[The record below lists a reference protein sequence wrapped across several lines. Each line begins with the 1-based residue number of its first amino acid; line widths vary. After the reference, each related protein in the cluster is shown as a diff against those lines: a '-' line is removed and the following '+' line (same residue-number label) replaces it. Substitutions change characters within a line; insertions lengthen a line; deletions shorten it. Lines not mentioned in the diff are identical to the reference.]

1 MNPYLTAYPRYL
13 WQLLNGF
20 RASHE
25 AALAQIRDQ
34 DLIQYTGEDR
44 RLRILDVAN
53 GRLRP
58 QYAILRA
65 HGHQVYGIDLVNRPR
80 SSGSDIAYRAA
91 RRLYTWRL
99 GLPRIAVGQDRLVCG
114 DVGVLPFPS
123 DRFDLATSIAAFE
136 HFLDV
141 PRVVAEI
148 HRVLRPGGLV
158 WVCIHLFSSL
168 SGGHNVS
175 FTEIPL
181 RHMPDGIDAWDHL
194 RSRRLPFHVPLNEWR
209 KDQYIE
215 TFAKHFQILNHYCA
229 IREGEELLTPELAAE
244 LATYSRDELTS
255 LAYVILARK
264 IS

>member
-1 MNPYLTAYPRYL
+1 L
-13 WQLLNGF
+13 QLLNGF
-20 RASHE
+20 RANHE
-25 AALAQIRDQ
+25 ATLAQIRDQ
-34 DLIQYTGEDR
+34 DLSHYIGEDR
-44 RLRILDVAN
+44 PLRILDVAN

-65 HGHQVYGIDLVNRPR
+65 SGHHVYGIDLVNRPR
-80 SSGSDIAYRAA
+80 SSSSDIAYRAA
-91 RRLYTWRL
+91 RRLYTWKL
-99 GLPRIAVGQDRLVCG
+99 GLPKVTLRPDTLVCG

-123 DRFDLATSIAAFE
+123 NRFDLATSIAAFE

-148 HRVLRPGGLV
+148 QRVLRPGGLV

-181 RHMPDGIDAWDHL
+181 RHMPEGMDAWDHL

-215 TFAKHFQILNHYCA
+215 TFGKHFQILKHYCA
-229 IREGEELLTPELAAE
+229 IREGEELLTTELAAE
-244 LATYSRDELTS
+244 LAPYGRDELTC